1 MSIEAINWALDLNLQ
16 PSQKLVVIVLANYA
30 DANGLCWPSFET
42 LSRKTCLTRRSVIQ
56 QIAKLEEIGALQKV
70 QKRFRQQNVYR
81 LNLLTSEFNSPVEE
95 VGKKRLVNDVHH
107 TSEPHSLELVNDVH
121 PNHYITIREPSSLLS
136 TVPVDPMLGVEFM
149 DQNLSLLNRQKNEEL
164 RKQVQEVISFL
175 NEKTGKAY
183 RTGKSNFRLVSGRL
197 KEGATTAQCK
207 QIIVRK
213 ARKWLGDP
221 KMEDYLRPKTLFN
234 ATNFE
239 QYLGELVV
247 PKENEICT

>member
-1 MSIEAINWALDLNLQ
+1 MVWVWQQ
-16 PSQKLVVIVLANYA
+16 PLKAPQKLVLLALA
-30 DANGLCWPSFET
+30 DHADDEGRCWPGIEG
-42 LSRKTCLTRRSVIQ
+42 LK
-56 QIAKLEEIGALQKV
+56 QKCGMSKSSIINHLNELIELGYV
-70 QKRFRQQNVYR
+70 NKIKRYDNGGKRTSNFYI
-81 LNLLTSEFNSPVEE
+81 LNLSLSPNSTHSTKSNIWTNRVQYLDLEGPNSGHSIKGRNVIETSMN
-95 VGKKRLVNDVHH
+95 L
-107 TSEPHSLELVNDVH
+107 HS
-121 PNHYITIREPSSLLS
+121 LS
-136 TVPVDPMLGVEFM
+136 TVPVDPVLGVEFM

-164 RKQVQEVISFL
+164 RKQVQEIISFL

-183 RTGKSNFRLVSGRL
+183 GIGKSNFRLVSGRL
-197 KEGATTAQCK
+197 KDGATTAQCK

-221 KMEDYLRPKTLFN
+221 TMEDYLRPKTLFN